1 MALEVGRK
9 DVATAHMTP
18 TQKRWTL
25 SAAILGSGIV
35 FLDSTVVN
43 LALPKIGQ
51 ELESNLLGVL
61 EGQSYIYN
69 GYLLTLS
76 ALLILAGAL
85 NGYFGR
91 RKMFAWGLAGFGVT
105 SLLCGVAPNL
115 ELLILFRVLQGAAGA
130 LLVPGS
136 LSIITASFD
145 GEEQGRAFGI
155 WAGAS
160 AATTILGPPVGGV
173 LVNTVSWRM
182 AFLINVPLVLFA
194 YYATVRHVPESRDEE
209 ATGRFDWL
217 GAAVIALAVGGLSF
231 GAIRGEQQQWQ
242 DPLAFI
248 ALGAGALAAVVFPV
262 LMARSSHPL
271 VPLELFRSRNFTV
284 TNVSTLL
291 IYGALY
297 VNLQFTGIFLI
308 GTLAY
313 DEPAAGIATLPA
325 TLLLALFSTRFGK
338 LSARYGPRVF
348 MTVGPALMALGILWL
363 TRVPADSAAWRF
375 GVDAGQRL
383 LPPASYVIDFLPAFV
398 VFGVGLT
405 IMVAPL
411 TTALMTSVPKHNSG
425 VASAINNAI
434 SRVGPQL
441 AGALIFVA
449 IAGSFYTSLAD
460 RVPNLDTSS
469 QQVRNEISPLN
480 RPVERVSPRVLQ
492 AVRESS
498 TESFHLAMAVAAAL
512 LLAGAAINGIG
523 VQNRPHAD
531 HQARTAPQSASSV
544 PSPSPA
550 PTGLGRDTDRAPP

>member
-1 MALEVGRK
+1 
-9 DVATAHMTP
+9 MTQ

-25 SAAILGSGIV
+25 TAVILGSGIV
-35 FLDSTVVN
+35 FLDTTVVN

-51 ELESNLLGVL
+51 ELESNFIGVL
-61 EGQSYIYN
+61 EGQSYVYN

-85 NGYFGR
+85 NDYFGR
-91 RKMFAWGLAGFGVT
+91 RRMFALGLVGFGVT
-105 SLLCGVAPNL
+105 SLLCGIAPNL
-115 ELLILFRVLQGAAGA
+115 ELLILFRILQGATGA

-160 AATTILGPPVGGV
+160 AATTILGQFLGGV
-173 LVNTVSWRM
+173 LVNSVTWRA
-182 AFLINVPLVLFA
+182 AFLINVPIVLLA

-217 GAAVIALAVGGLSF
+217 GAAVIALAVGGLAF
-231 GAIRGEQQQWQ
+231 GAIRGEQQQWD
-242 DPLAFI
+242 DPIAFI
-248 ALGAGALAAVVFPV
+248 ALAVGLGATVVFPI

-297 VNLQFTGIFLI
+297 TNLQFASIFLV
-308 GTLAY
+308 GTVGY
-313 DEPAAGIATLPA
+313 NEPAVAIATLPA
-325 TLLLALFSTRFGK
+325 TVLLALFSTRFGK
-338 LSARYGPRVF
+338 LAARYGPRIF
-348 MTVGPALMALGILWL
+348 MTVGPVVMALGLLWAARL
-363 TRVPADSAAWRF
+363 PPDTAAWDF
-375 GVDAGQRL
+375 GTGRGQRL
-383 LPPASYVIDFLPAFV
+383 LPPAGYFVDLFPAFL
-398 VFGVGLT
+398 VFGIGLT

-425 VASAINNAI
+425 VGSAINNAI

-449 IAGSFYTSLAD
+449 IAGSFYGSLAD
-460 RVPNLDTSS
+460 RVPGLDTSS
-469 QQVRNEISPLN
+469 QEVRNRISPLN
-480 RPVERVSPRVLQ
+480 RPAEQVSPQILR

-498 TESFHLAMAVAAAL
+498 TDSFHLAMAVAAAL
-512 LLAGAAINGIG
+512 LLVGGA
-523 VQNRPHAD
+523 V
-531 HQARTAPQSASSV
+531 
-544 PSPSPA
+544 
-550 PTGLGRDTDRAPP
+550 